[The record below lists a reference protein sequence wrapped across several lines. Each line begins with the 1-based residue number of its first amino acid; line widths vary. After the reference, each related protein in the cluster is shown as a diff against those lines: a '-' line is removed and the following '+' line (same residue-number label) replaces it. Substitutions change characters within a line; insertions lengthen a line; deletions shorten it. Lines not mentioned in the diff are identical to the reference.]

1 MGRGRGG
8 RDASGEGG
16 ERRDARPSRVRT
28 NLDLVARA
36 GGGEG
41 GAGWTRGGVVWR
53 GTDDGRRWTR
63 ADAREALE
71 AAAKTVSKLA
81 SDAEQADLVELL
93 REAPREAYSFQN
105 AGWPNDVVGLKTEEL
120 PAVVLERYN
129 TRQSVCFCGVLPEIS
144 RAWASVDNSLFLWRL
159 DVADDV
165 PVEYSGEE
173 QAIVAVG
180 LVKPK
185 TGVFLEAI
193 SYVLVVATTVEL
205 VMVGVCLE
213 DGGRELTLHPL
224 QYSCP
229 TDATIMNDITST
241 PEGRIFLAG
250 ADEALYELVYAQS
263 DTWHSKRCKKV
274 RHSQN
279 LSSLLPSVLR
289 LKGSD
294 ALKQVVVDSKRG
306 ILYTRS
312 EQGVVVVYDVG
323 PGAKDAPRK
332 VAEVKNV
339 AQLAAQARRQGSLF
353 ASATPSVKKGAKLVH
368 IAVVQAEESSVVTL
382 VAICADGRRI
392 YLTALPPSRG
402 YSYGVASGTGNSRQG
417 PSRLSVVEQR
427 DPPPQGGNQRGMTTA
442 QALLNTTSRAL
453 EIEAG
458 FYGSGVLL
466 LSDATPNDSDARLI
480 LSNRDLALP
489 PHLQLPPPTPPV
501 SSGSGTR
508 GLREVVTIQ
517 QLDGRCASG
526 LGSLGEIPMPRSV
539 QDAIDPPYPSGT
551 LPEAR
556 IKSTGLLS
564 ELVTQYVCP
573 RRRFVLM
580 TNAGLVRF
588 EKARP
593 IDTLQSVLE
602 KNIPE
607 QIEEFF
613 KSYGPIEAAAMCVA
627 LAVSGS
633 ESNAMTL
640 AAKRAFDDPR
650 LTGEPTI
657 VEDNYPQNQENNSGS
672 FNMGRAIVQPVLT
685 YSSAQRGLYL
695 FTARIMSSTWE
706 RAILVPVRA
715 PIQTNLNGSLR
726 PQSPAMKIANT
737 ALNAVQ
743 AAARYM
749 SEEPALRCSMDTA
762 LLKSLHERLIPLVA
776 FLRQRRP
783 RISSG
788 ATMSQSKRR
797 RIRSSGNELTALQ
810 EEERSLTALTSL
822 VSRTAQAL
830 SLITIIIA
838 DERFSRV
845 ADMLPS
851 SVRKEL
857 SQVRID
863 SVFSSVFSTC
873 GAMMT
878 SHINLSIP

>member
-1 MGRGRGG
+1 MRR
-8 RDASGEGG
+8 ANGELTCVT
-16 ERRDARPSRVRT
+16 RCARFSNV
-28 NLDLVARA
+28 DV
-36 GGGEG
+36 
-41 GAGWTRGGVVWR
+41 
-53 GTDDGRRWTR
+53 
-63 ADAREALE
+63 REALE
-71 AAAKTVSKLA
+71 DAAKAVSKLA
-81 SDAEQADLVELL
+81 NDAEQADLVELL

-105 AGWPNDVVGLKTEEL
+105 AGWPSDVVGLRTTEL
-120 PAVVLERYN
+120 PGIVLERYN

-144 RAWASVDNSLFLWRL
+144 RAWASVDNSLFMWRL
-159 DVADDV
+159 DATDDV

-185 TGVFLEAI
+185 SGVFLEAI
-193 SYVLVVATTVEL
+193 SYVLVIATTVEL

-241 PEGRIFLAG
+241 PDGRIFLAG

-263 DTWHSKRCKKV
+263 DSWHSKRCKKV

-294 ALKQVVVDSKRG
+294 ALKQVVVDAKRG

-312 EQGVVVVYDVG
+312 EQGAVVVYDIG
-323 PGAKDAPRK
+323 SSGKDAPKR
-332 VAEVKNV
+332 VVEVKNV
-339 AQLAAQARRQGSLF
+339 AQLAAQARGQGSLF
-353 ASATPSVKKGAKLVH
+353 ASATSSVKKGAKLVH
-368 IAVVQAEESSVVTL
+368 IAIVQPEESSVVTL

-392 YLTALPPSRG
+392 YLTALPPARG
-402 YSYGVASGTGNSRQG
+402 YTYGVASGTGSSRQG

-458 FYGSGVLL
+458 FYSSGVLL

-489 PHLQLPPPTPPV
+489 PHLQLPPPTPPP

-508 GLREVVTIQ
+508 GLREVVTLQ
-517 QLDGRCASG
+517 RLDGRCASS
-526 LGSLGEIPMPRSV
+526 LGSLGEIPMPKSV
-539 QDAIDPPYPSGT
+539 RDAMDPPYPTGT

-556 IKSTGLLS
+556 VKSVGLLS
-564 ELVTQYVCP
+564 ELVTQYLCP

-580 TNAGLVRF
+580 TNSGLVSF

-593 IDTLQSVLE
+593 IDTLRIVLE
-602 KNIPE
+602 QSIPE

-613 KSYGPIEAAAMCVA
+613 KNYGPVEAAAMCVA
-627 LAVSGS
+627 LSVSGS
-633 ESNAMTL
+633 ESNAIIL

-657 VEDNYPQNQENNSGS
+657 VEDGYAQNQENDGGS

-685 YSSAQRGLYL
+685 FSSAQRGLYL

-706 RAILVPVRA
+706 RSIIVPVRA
-715 PIQTNLNGSLR
+715 PIQASTNGSSR
-726 PQSPAMKIANT
+726 PQSPAMKIANK
-737 ALNAVQ
+737 ALGAVQ

-749 SEEPALRCSMDTA
+749 SEEPALRCSMDTE
-762 LLKSLHERLIPLVA
+762 LLKDLHNRLIPLA
-776 FLRQRRP
+776 NFLKQRRP

-788 ATMSQSKRR
+788 MSLAQNKRR
-797 RIRSSGNELTALQ
+797 RVRSGGNELTALQ
-810 EEERSLTALTSL
+810 EEERSLSALHAL
-822 VSRTAQAL
+822 VNRTAQAL
-830 SLITIIIA
+830 SLISIVIA
-838 DERFSRV
+838 DERFSRI

-851 SVRKEL
+851 VTRKEL
-857 SQVRID
+857 AQVRHTSFFFLVTAKPQRRDDD
-863 SVFSSVFSTC
+863 SPY
-873 GAMMT
+873 
-878 SHINLSIP
+878 INLSIP

>member
-1 MGRGRGG
+1 MMI
-8 RDASGEGG
+8 
-16 ERRDARPSRVRT
+16 RT
-28 NLDLVARA
+28 RAFVARETA
-36 GGGEG
+36 
-41 GAGWTRGGVVWR
+41 TRRAVR
-53 GTDDGRRWTR
+53 DDTGSKERLTTVLKLLYARIEL
-63 ADAREALE
+63 REAME
-71 AAAKTVSKLA
+71 DAAKTVSKLA
-81 SDAEQADLVELL
+81 ADAEQADLVELL

-105 AGWPNDVVGLKTEEL
+105 AGWPSDVVGLRTEEL
-120 PAVVLERYN
+120 PGVVLERYN

-185 TGVFLEAI
+185 PGVFLEAI
-193 SYVLVVATTVEL
+193 SYVLVIATTVEL

-241 PEGRIFLAG
+241 PDGRIFLAG
-250 ADEALYELVYAQS
+250 ADESLYELVYAQS

-274 RHSQN
+274 RHSSN
-279 LSSLLPSVLR
+279 LSSMLPSVLR

-294 ALKQVVVDSKRG
+294 ALKQVIVDAKRG

-312 EQGVVVVYDVG
+312 EQGVVHVYDVG
-323 PGAKDAPRK
+323 PLAKDAPRR

-339 AQLAAQARRQGSLF
+339 AQLAAQARGQGSLF
-353 ASATPSVKKGAKLVH
+353 SSATSSVRKGAKLVH
-368 IAVVQAEESSVVTL
+368 IAIVTPEESSVVTL

-392 YLTALPPSRG
+392 YLTSLPPSRG
-402 YSYGVASGTGNSRQG
+402 YSSRSLSGSSRSA

-458 FYGSGVLL
+458 FYSSGVLL
-466 LSDATPNDSDARLI
+466 LSDATANDSDARLI

-489 PHLQLPPPTPPV
+489 PHLQLPPPTPPP

-508 GLREVVTIQ
+508 GLREVVTLH
-517 QLDGRCASG
+517 QLDGRCASS
-526 LGSLGEIPMPRSV
+526 LGSLGEIPLPKSV
-539 QDAIDPPYPSGT
+539 QEALEPPYPAGT

-556 IKSTGLLS
+556 VTTTGLLS

-593 IDTLQSVLE
+593 IDILRSLLE

-627 LAVSGS
+627 LAVSGA
-633 ESNAMTL
+633 ESNAIIL

-657 VEDNYPQNQENNSGS
+657 VEDSYAQNQENNGGS
-672 FNMGRAIVQPVLT
+672 FNMGRAIVQPILT
-685 YSSAQRGLYL
+685 FSSAQRGLFL

-706 RAILVPVRA
+706 RPIIVPVRA
-715 PIQTNLNGSLR
+715 PAQTQFNSNAR
-726 PQSPAMKIANT
+726 PTSPAMMIANK
-737 ALNAVQ
+737 ALGAVQ

-749 SEEPALRCSMDTA
+749 SEEPALVCSMDAT
-762 LLKSLHERLIPLVA
+762 LLATLQDRLLPLVT

-788 ATMSQSKRR
+788 VDMSQNKRR
-797 RIRSSGNELTALQ
+797 RVRSSGSEMTALQ
-810 EEERSLTALTSL
+810 EEERSLSALSAM

-830 SLITIIIA
+830 SLISIIIA

-851 SVRKEL
+851 AIRKEL
-857 SQVRID
+857 SQVCILD
-863 SVFSSVFSTC
+863 ALASIGDQLFFFQKPPS
-873 GAMMT
+873 GALMT
-878 SHINLSIP
+878 SHIFNLSIP

>member
-1 MGRGRGG
+1 MRAMRT
-8 RDASGEGG
+8 RD
-16 ERRDARPSRVRT
+16 RD
-28 NLDLVARA
+28 
-36 GGGEG
+36 
-41 GAGWTRGGVVWR
+41 
-53 GTDDGRRWTR
+53 
-63 ADAREALE
+63 ADAREAME
-71 AAAKTVSKLA
+71 TAAKTVSKLA
-81 SDAEQADLVELL
+81 ADAEQADLVELL

-105 AGWPNDVVGLKTEEL
+105 AGWPSDVVGMKKEEL
-120 PAVVLERYN
+120 PGVVLERYN

-144 RAWASVDNSLFLWRL
+144 RAWASVDNALFLWRL

-185 TGVFLEAI
+185 SGVFLAAI
-193 SYVLVVATTVEL
+193 SYVLVIATTVEL

-213 DGGRELTLHPL
+213 DDGRELTLHPL

-294 ALKQVVVDSKRG
+294 ALKQVVVDAKRG

-323 PGAKDAPRK
+323 AAAKDAPRK

-339 AQLAAQARRQGSLF
+339 AQLAAQARGQGSLF
-353 ASATPSVKKGAKLVH
+353 ASATSSVKKGAKLVH
-368 IAVVQAEESSVVTL
+368 VALVHPEESSVVTL

-402 YSYGVASGTGNSRQG
+402 YSYGVASGTGSSRQG

-458 FYGSGVLL
+458 FYSSGVLL

-489 PHLQLPPPTPPV
+489 PHLQLPPPTPPP

-508 GLREVVTIQ
+508 GLREVVTLE
-517 QLDGRCASG
+517 QLEGRCASS
-526 LGSLGEIPMPRSV
+526 LGSLGEIPMPKSV
-539 QDAIDPPYPSGT
+539 QDAIDPPYPTGT

-556 IKSTGLLS
+556 VKSTGLLS
-564 ELVTQYVCP
+564 ELVTQYMCP
-573 RRRFVLM
+573 RRTFVLM

-593 IDTLQSVLE
+593 IDTLRSVLE

-627 LAVSGS
+627 LSVSGS
-633 ESNAMTL
+633 ESNAVIL

-650 LTGEPTI
+650 LTGEPSI
-657 VEDNYPQNQENNSGS
+657 VEDSYAQNQENNGGS

-685 YSSAQRGLYL
+685 FSSAQRGLYL

-706 RAILVPVRA
+706 RAIIVPVRA
-715 PIQTNLNGSLR
+715 PVQTNLNGNSR
-726 PQSPAMKIANT
+726 PLSPAMKIANK
-737 ALNAVQ
+737 ALGAVQ

-749 SEEPALRCSMDTA
+749 SEEPALRCSLDPT
-762 LLKSLHERLIPLVA
+762 LLKNLHDRLMPLVT
-776 FLRQRRP
+776 FLKQRRP

-788 ATMSQSKRR
+788 ATMSQTKRR
-797 RIRSSGNELTALQ
+797 RVRSSGSELTALQ
-810 EEERSLTALTSL
+810 EEERSLSALSAL

-830 SLITIIIA
+830 SLIRIIIT

-851 SVRKEL
+851 AIRKEL
-857 SQVRID
+857 SQVR
-863 SVFSSVFSTC
+863 FRAPTPRLFFFAC
-873 GAMMT
+873 AMMI
-878 SHINLSIP
+878 SHISICQSPDSQ

>member
-1 MGRGRGG
+1 MM
-8 RDASGEGG
+8 RDCSFA
-16 ERRDARPSRVRT
+16 RDV
-28 NLDLVARA
+28 DA
-36 GGGEG
+36 G
-41 GAGWTRGGVVWR
+41 
-53 GTDDGRRWTR
+53 
-63 ADAREALE
+63 EALE
-71 AAAKTVSKLA
+71 DAAKTVSKLA

-105 AGWPNDVVGLKTEEL
+105 TGWPTDVVGLKTEEL
-120 PAVVLERYN
+120 PGVVLERYN

-144 RAWASVDNSLFLWRL
+144 RAWASVDNTLFLWRL
-159 DVADDV
+159 DVVDDV

-180 LVKPK
+180 LVKPRS
-185 TGVFLEAI
+185 GVFLEAI

-205 VMVGVCLE
+205 VMVGLCLE
-213 DGGRELTLHPL
+213 DVGRELTLHPL

-229 TDATIMNDITST
+229 TDATIMNDIAST
-241 PEGRIFLAG
+241 PDGRIFLAG

-294 ALKQVVVDSKRG
+294 ALRQVIVDDKRG

-323 PGAKDAPRK
+323 ASAKDAPRK
-332 VAEVKNV
+332 VVEVKSI
-339 AQLAAQARRQGSLF
+339 AQLAAQARGQGSMF
-353 ASATPSVKKGAKLVH
+353 ASATSSVKRGAKLVH
-368 IAVVQAEESSVVTL
+368 IAIVQPAESTVVTL

-392 YLTALPPSRG
+392 YLTALPPARG
-402 YSYGVASGTGNSRQG
+402 YSYGVASGTGGSRQG

-458 FYGSGVLL
+458 FYSSGVLL

-489 PHLQLPPPTPPV
+489 PHLQLPPPTPPP

-508 GLREVVTIQ
+508 GLREVVTLQ
-517 QLDGRCASG
+517 RLDGRCASS
-526 LGSLGEIPMPRSV
+526 LGSLGEIPMPKSV
-539 QDAIDPPYPSGT
+539 REALDPPYPTGT

-556 IKSTGLLS
+556 VKSVGLLS
-564 ELVTQYVCP
+564 ELVTQYMCP
-573 RRRFVLM
+573 RRTFVLM
-580 TNAGLVRF
+580 TNTGIVRF

-593 IDTLQSVLE
+593 IDTLRSVLE

-627 LAVSGS
+627 LSVSGN
-633 ESNAMTL
+633 ESNAVIL

-650 LTGEPTI
+650 LTGEPNIAQDSYTA
-657 VEDNYPQNQENNSGS
+657 NQENNGGS

-685 YSSAQRGLYL
+685 FSSAQRGMYL

-706 RAILVPVRA
+706 RAIIVPVRA
-715 PIQTNLNGSLR
+715 PVQTTSNGGSR
-726 PQSPAMKIANT
+726 PLSPAMKIANK
-737 ALNAVQ
+737 ALGAVQ

-749 SEEPALRCSMDTA
+749 SEEPALRCSMDIT
-762 LLKSLHERLIPLVA
+762 LLKNLHERLIPLVA
-776 FLRQRRP
+776 FLKQRRP

-788 ATMSQSKRR
+788 ANLSANKRR
-797 RIRSSGNELTALQ
+797 RVRSNGTELTALQ
-810 EEERSLTALTSL
+810 EEERSLAALSAL

-830 SLITIIIA
+830 SFISIIVA

-845 ADMLPS
+845 ADTLPS
-851 SVRKEL
+851 AVRKEL
-857 SQVRID
+857 SQVRRRHECMI
-863 SVFSSVFSTC
+863 FCET

-878 SHINLSIP
+878 FHIFNLSIP

>member
-1 MGRGRGG
+1 M
-8 RDASGEGG
+8 E
-16 ERRDARPSRVRT
+16 E
-28 NLDLVARA
+28 
-36 GGGEG
+36 
-41 GAGWTRGGVVWR
+41 
-53 GTDDGRRWTR
+53 
-63 ADAREALE
+63 
-71 AAAKTVSKLA
+71 AAKTVSKLA

-105 AGWPNDVVGLKTEEL
+105 AGWPSDVVGLKTEEL
-120 PAVVLERYN
+120 PGVVLERYN

-180 LVKPK
+180 LVKPRS
-185 TGVFLEAI
+185 GVFLEAI
-193 SYVLVVATTVEL
+193 SYVLVIATTVEL
-205 VMVGVCLE
+205 VMVGLCLE

-241 PEGRIFLAG
+241 PDGRIFLAG

-294 ALKQVVVDSKRG
+294 ALKQVVVDAKRG

-312 EQGVVVVYDVG
+312 EQGTVVVYDVG
-323 PGAKDAPRK
+323 AAAKEAPRK
-332 VAEVKNV
+332 VVEIKSV
-339 AQLAAQARRQGSLF
+339 AQLAAQARGQASLF
-353 ASATPSVKKGAKLVH
+353 ASATSSVKRGSKLVH
-368 IAVVQAEESSVVTL
+368 IAVVHPEESSVVTL

-392 YLTALPPSRG
+392 YLTALPPARG
-402 YSYGVASGTGNSRQG
+402 YSYGIASSSVSSRQA

-458 FYGSGVLL
+458 FYSSGVLL

-489 PHLQLPPPTPPV
+489 PHLQLPPPTPPP

-508 GLREVVTIQ
+508 GLREVVTLQ
-517 QLDGRCASG
+517 QLDGRCASS
-526 LGSLGEIPMPRSV
+526 LGSIGEIPMPKSV
-539 QDAIDPPYPSGT
+539 QDALEPPYPSGT

-556 IKSTGLLS
+556 VKSSGLLS
-564 ELVTQYVCP
+564 ELVTQYLCP
-573 RRRFVLM
+573 RRTFVLM
-580 TNAGLVRF
+580 TNAGIVRF

-593 IDTLQSVLE
+593 IDTLRCVLE

-607 QIEEFF
+607 QIEDFF

-633 ESNAMTL
+633 ESNAVVL

-650 LTGEPTI
+650 LTGEPSI
-657 VEDNYPQNQENNSGS
+657 VEDSYAANQENNGGS

-685 YSSAQRGLYL
+685 FSSAQRGLYL

-706 RAILVPVRA
+706 RSIIVPVRA
-715 PIQTNLNGSLR
+715 PIQSSTSGSSR
-726 PQSPAMKIANT
+726 PLSPAMKIANK
-737 ALNAVQ
+737 ALGAVQ

-749 SEEPALRCSMDTA
+749 SEEPALRCSMDIT
-762 LLKSLHERLIPLVA
+762 LLKNMHDRLVPLA
-776 FLRQRRP
+776 TFLKQRRP
-783 RISSG
+783 RISTG
-788 ATMSQSKRR
+788 ANMSANKRR
-797 RIRSSGNELTALQ
+797 RLRSTGSELTALQ
-810 EEERSLTALTSL
+810 EEERSLSALAAL
-822 VSRTAQAL
+822 VSRTSQAL
-830 SLITIIIA
+830 SFISIIVA

-845 ADMLPS
+845 ADTLPS
-851 SVRKEL
+851 TIRKEL
-857 SQVRID
+857 SQVSLRDARSLENFFRIHGWRYD
-863 SVFSSVFSTC
+863 DFPYY
-873 GAMMT
+873 
-878 SHINLSIP
+878 NLSIP

>member
-1 MGRGRGG
+1 M
-8 RDASGEGG
+8 DAK
-16 ERRDARPSRVRT
+16 
-28 NLDLVARA
+28 
-36 GGGEG
+36 
-41 GAGWTRGGVVWR
+41 GVCVWR

-602 KNIPE
+602 MNIPE

-762 LLKSLHERLIPLVA
+762 LLRSLHERLIPLVA

-810 EEERSLTALTSL
+810 EEERSLAALTSL